1 MYKFFKLFMSC
12 SNKIFL
18 LIVIIVSTV
27 HVKSQ
32 ISIINTDFSSSS
44 STHVFSEVSID
55 QSLDFQST
63 GQNYNWD
70 FTNLQY
76 SKQDSISNVDV
87 SSTPFLY
94 QFYFNNFLL
103 YPDYLASF
111 AQDRI
116 DFSDPLGIL
125 SLSQNFNYFKLTS
138 SSLSLVG
145 FGTTISING
154 SPGIPTS
161 VRYDTIDQIY
171 PLPLNYG
178 VSDSTSAF
186 YLASIPSFGSYGQ
199 SIKREVDVDG
209 WGSLI
214 TPFSNYDVLRVKTTL
229 HQTDTFYVDTFQFGN
244 SIERPTLEIYEWW
257 AKNIGFPV
265 MRVEYENNII
275 TQAWYA
281 DHLHVGFND
290 FNDNEY
296 FIFPNPTTNK
306 LILDINSNHFKDFS
320 LYDLTGHLVKI
331 GKTNGEISVKDI
343 LPGFYLIVIEIDE
356 KIEVFKFQKI

>member
-1 MYKFFKLFMSC
+1 MSC

-18 LIVIIVSTV
+18 LIAIIFLTFNI
-27 HVKSQ
+27 KSQ
-32 ISIINTDFSSSS
+32 ISITNSDFSSLS

-70 FTNLQY
+70 FTNIQY

-94 QFYFNNFLL
+94 QFYFNNFFL

-161 VRYDTIDQIY
+161 VRYDTIDQIF

-199 SIKREVDVDG
+199 SIKREVEVDG

-214 TPFSNYDVLRVKTTL
+214 TPFNNYDVLRLKTTL

-244 SIERPTLEIYEWW
+244 SIERPTLVIYEWW
-257 AKNIGFPV
+257 AKNISFPV
-265 MRVEYENNII
+265 MRVEYENNSI
-275 TQAWYA
+275 TKAWYA
-281 DHLHVGFND
+281 DQLHVGFND
-290 FNDNEY
+290 SFESDLL
-296 FIFPNPTTNK
+296 FFPNPTTDK
-306 LILDINSNHFKDFS
+306 LMLNINASYSKDFS
-320 LYDLTGHLVKI
+320 LYDITGHLVKR
-331 GKTNGEISVKDI
+331 GKTNGEISVKNI
-343 LPGFYLIVIEIDE
+343 PSGFYLISIEID
-356 KIEVFKFQKI
+356 KKLEVFKFQKN

>member
-1 MYKFFKLFMSC
+1 MSC
-12 SNKIFL
+12 FNKIFL
-18 LIVIIVSTV
+18 LIVIIFLTFNI
-27 HVKSQ
+27 KSQ
-32 ISIINTDFSSSS
+32 ISITNSDFSSLS
-44 STHVFSEVSID
+44 STHVFSELSID

-76 SKQDSISNVDV
+76 SNQDSILNVDV

-103 YPDYLASF
+103 FPDYLASF

-116 DFSDPLGIL
+116 DFSDPLGVL

-138 SSLSLVG
+138 SSLNLVG
-145 FGTTISING
+145 FGTTVSING

-178 VSDSTSAF
+178 VFDSTSAF

-199 SIKREVDVDG
+199 SIKREVEVDG
-209 WGSLI
+209 WGSLT

-229 HQTDTFYVDTFQFGN
+229 QQTDTFYVDTFQFGN
-244 SIERPTLEIYEWW
+244 SIERPALEIYEWW

-281 DHLHVGFND
+281 DQLHVGFND
-290 FNDNEY
+290 FFESDLLV
-296 FIFPNPTTNK
+296 FPNPTTDK
-306 LILDINSNHFKDFS
+306 LILNISSNYFKDFS
-320 LYDLTGHLVKI
+320 IYDIKGYLVKK
-331 GKTNGEISVKDI
+331 GKTNGVVSVNNI
-343 LPGFYLIVIEIDE
+343 PSGIYLISIELDD
-356 KIEVFKFQKI
+356 KSKVFKFQKL